1 MQPMT
6 ARALRGCD
14 VKRRASLRWAA
25 LAALALLAACGTT
38 EFESKPVIPGPLVE
52 KIPVVVGVHIPAEF
66 REQVHREKRNGANFA
81 ISLGAGQAA
90 GFERLLEAMFIRTVP
105 VPAADAGVR
114 TDPEIRGVLEPVL
127 EEFAFITPVEAGD
140 NLYAVS
146 LKYRINGY
154 TPSGEL
160 IDSWR
165 FTGYGTQMAGS
176 LGTKGKEA
184 LQQATSLAIRDAAAK
199 LATELRDQAVIRGLL
214 PGEAAHAPLEIV
226 PPGP

>member
-1 MQPMT
+1 MT
-6 ARALRGCD
+6 GRATRGNEME
-14 VKRRASLRWAA
+14 RRASRWAA
-25 LAALALLAACGTT
+25 ALPLALLAACGTT
-38 EFESKPVIPGPLVE
+38 QFETKPSIPAPLVE

-66 REQVHREKRNGANFA
+66 REAVHHEKRNGANFA
-81 ISLGAGQAA
+81 ISLGAGQAS
-90 GFERLLEAMFIRTVP
+90 GFERLLEAMFIRTVS
-105 VPAADAGVR
+105 VPAADAGAR

-127 EEFAFITPVEAGD
+127 EEFAFITPADAGS

-154 TPSGEL
+154 TPTGEL
-160 IDSWR
+160 VDSWR
-165 FTGYGTQMAGS
+165 FTGYGSQAAGS

-184 LQQATSLAIRDAAAK
+184 LQQATALAIRDAAAK

-214 PGEAAHAPLEIV
+214 PGESVQAPVEIV

>member
-6 ARALRGCD
+6 GRASCGSD
-14 VKRRASLRWAA
+14 VERRASRWAA

-38 EFESKPVIPGPLVE
+38 EFESQPAIPAPLVE

-66 REQVHREKRNGANFA
+66 RERVHREKRNGASFA

-105 VPAADAGVR
+105 VPAADAGAR
-114 TDPEIRGVLEPVL
+114 TDPAIRGVLEPVL
-127 EEFAFITPVEAGD
+127 EELAFITPAEAGS

-154 TPSGEL
+154 SPTGEL
-160 IDSWR
+160 LESWE
-165 FTGYGTQMAGS
+165 FTGYGTHTAGA
-176 LGTKGKEA
+176 LGTKAKEA
-184 LQQATSLAIRDAAAK
+184 LQQATSLAMRDAAAK

-214 PGEAAHAPLEIV
+214 PGEAAQTPVEVV

>member
-1 MQPMT
+1 MS
-6 ARALRGCD
+6 ARAARGSA
-14 VKRRASLRWAA
+14 VERRGWRAAA

-38 EFESKPVIPGPLVE
+38 EFETKPVIPAPLVE

-66 REQVHREKRNGANFA
+66 RAQVHREKRNGADFA

-90 GFERLLEAMFIRTVP
+90 GFERLLEAMFVRTVP
-105 VPAADAGVR
+105 VPAADAGAR
-114 TDPEIRGVLEPVL
+114 TDPQIRGVLEPVL
-127 EEFAFITPVEAGD
+127 EEFAFITPADAGS

-154 TPSGEL
+154 TPTGEL
-160 IDSWR
+160 IDTWR
-165 FTGYGTQMAGS
+165 FTGYGSQAAGS
-176 LGTKGKEA
+176 LGTRGKEA
-184 LQQATSLAIRDAAAK
+184 LQQATALAIRDAAAK

-214 PGEAAHAPLEIV
+214 PGETGQAPVEIV

>member
-1 MQPMT
+1 MRPMT
-6 ARALRGCD
+6 GRASLGND
-14 VKRRASLRWAA
+14 VERRASRWAA
-25 LAALALLAACGTT
+25 ALSLALLAACGTT
-38 EFESKPVIPGPLVE
+38 EFEAKPSIPAPLVE

-66 REQVHREKRNGANFA
+66 RAQVHREKRNGAEFA

-90 GFERLLEAMFIRTVP
+90 GFERLLEAMFMRTVP
-105 VPAADAGVR
+105 VPAADAGAR

-127 EEFAFITPVEAGD
+127 EEFAFVTPADAGS

-154 TPSGEL
+154 TPAGEL

-165 FTGYGTQMAGS
+165 FTGYGSQAAGS

-184 LQQATSLAIRDAAAK
+184 LQQATALAIRDAAAK

-214 PGEAAHAPLEIV
+214 PGESAQAPVEIA